1 MDRRLKWWLGAGV
14 LAGHAALLQTLE
26 SAWQTPTRL
35 VAMTRPMFTRELK
48 AAVPLTPVKSV
59 QINKPSPHVSSGL
72 SAIKKDIKK
81 LPKLA
86 EVTPIEPPPAPEVQA
101 EAVPPVAP
109 ASAPTVVVAESA
121 APKMPPP
128 SPVPQPSQAAEQAS
142 TQAVAATMAGAPGV
156 PTASGAPKADPA
168 SESSAEPVDLWPPD
182 TRLSYVLT
190 GNFRGPIGGDAQVQW
205 QRVGARY
212 QVQVDLG
219 LSGLSFVKFS
229 MTSQGQVTPQGLL
242 PLAFEEKTTGRQT
255 LKLGF
260 DFARIHLNDGRT
272 IERPPG
278 VQDTASQFVEFGHRF
293 SSGQAVLEV
302 GKSQQMWLARPN
314 AAAQWTY
321 DIVGQETLKSP
332 RLGLIESYHL
342 KPRPLANPNGPI
354 TAELWF
360 APSLQYLPVRI
371 RINLNTDTWVD
382 LMIDKIEQANASK
395 PSAGASAAGQAVVGP
410 TQTRP

>member
-1 MDRRLKWWLGAGV
+1 VTAQALPPKPEP
-14 LAGHAALLQTLE
+14 AALIAAPPVATTV
-26 SAWQTPTRL
+26 ATPATTATT
-35 VAMTRPMFTRELK
+35 VA
-48 AAVPLTPVKSV
+48 AAL
-59 QINKPSPHVSSGL
+59 
-72 SAIKKDIKK
+72 
-81 LPKLA
+81 
-86 EVTPIEPPPAPEVQA
+86 PAPANPPNTASASASQGVPQA
-101 EAVPPVAP
+101 EAID
-109 ASAPTVVVAESA
+109 T
-121 APKMPPP
+121 
-128 SPVPQPSQAAEQAS
+128 
-142 TQAVAATMAGAPGV
+142 
-156 PTASGAPKADPA
+156 
-168 SESSAEPVDLWPPD
+168 WPPD

-219 LSGLSFVKFS
+219 LSGLSFVKFN
-229 MTSQGQVTPQGLL
+229 MTSQGQVTPLGLL

-260 DFARIHLNDGRT
+260 DSGRMHLNDGR
-272 IERPPG
+272 IVERPAG

-293 SSGQAVLEV
+293 STGQAVLEV

-314 AAAQWTY
+314 GASQWTY

-332 RLGLIESYHL
+332 RLGPIEAYHL

-371 RINLNTDTWVD
+371 RINFSADSWAD
-382 LMIDKIEQANASK
+382 LMIDKIEQSSTPVPAT
-395 PSAGASAAGQAVVGP
+395 GASAPGQAVVGP
-410 TQTRP
+410 TEGRATPETRP

>member
-1 MDRRLKWWLGAGV
+1 MDRRLKWALGAVV
-14 LAGHAALLQTLE
+14 LAGHAALLQALE

-35 VAMTRPMFTRELK
+35 VAMATPMFTRELK
-48 AAVPLTPVKSV
+48 AAAPLARLAPSAPPTPVKVAQSAKPYRQANSELLATEKDAKQMPLV
-59 QINKPSPHVSSGL
+59 PDSPPVELAAVPVEPSPPEL
-72 SAIKKDIKK
+72 
-81 LPKLA
+81 
-86 EVTPIEPPPAPEVQA
+86 PPPE
-101 EAVPPVAP
+101 
-109 ASAPTVVVAESA
+109 PTQSA
-121 APKMPPP
+121 AQTPTLAVTAAASQPAA
-128 SPVPQPSQAAEQAS
+128 PQVE
-142 TQAVAATMAGAPGV
+142 
-156 PTASGAPKADPA
+156 PTPEPADT
-168 SESSAEPVDLWPPD
+168 WPLD

-260 DFARIHLNDGRT
+260 DSGRVHLNDGRT
-272 IERPPG
+272 IERPAG

-332 RLGLIESYHL
+332 RLGPIEAYHL

-382 LMIDKIEQANASK
+382 LMIDKIEQA
-395 PSAGASAAGQAVVGP
+395 SAPRPLAGGSAPGQAVVGP
-410 TQTRP
+410 TETKVMP